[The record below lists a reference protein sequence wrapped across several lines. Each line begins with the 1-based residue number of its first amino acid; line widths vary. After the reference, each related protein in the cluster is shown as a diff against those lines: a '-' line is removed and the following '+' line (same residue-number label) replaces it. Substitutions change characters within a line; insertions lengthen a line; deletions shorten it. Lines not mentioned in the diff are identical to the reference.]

1 MNPDDT
7 ITLYLDDCRTRHL
20 AAATVSGREVLLKRF
35 TFWCGCVHMKDLR
48 DAVSE
53 TLTDYR
59 RWLGT
64 RKRQDGKPI
73 TVQYANSQARTVRL
87 LFKLLYKRGLIM
99 SDITATLE
107 PLRDPLRLPRGIMN
121 KDQVMQMLQQ
131 PYMTTPLGFRDRAI
145 LEVLYSTAVRGGELC
160 RITLYDLDLPGRT
173 VRVLGKGS
181 KERVVPI
188 GKVAAGYLGEYIK
201 SVRPILQGERNTSV
215 VFLSATGLPLRTHDL
230 GRIVRTHRD
239 KAGLPDNITVHSLRH
254 TCATEMLKGG
264 ASIRHVQEL
273 LGHASIQTTQIY
285 THVVQTDLQKAHART
300 APSER
305 RKAVDVPEFNADHPG
320 WNDRRNISY
329 WPGVRGNAARHK
341 ANEEQPKTK
350 QKKARKK
357 RKKQ

>member
-1 MNPDDT
+1 MSPDEAA
-7 ITLYLDDCRTRHL
+7 TLYLDDGRTRHL
-20 AAATVSGREVLLKRF
+20 AAATVSGRDVQLKRF

-64 RKRQDGKPI
+64 RKRTDGKPI

-99 SDITATLE
+99 SDITAMLE
-107 PLRDPLRLPRGIMN
+107 PLRDPQRLPRGIMN

-145 LEVLYSTAVRGGELC
+145 LEVLYSTALRGGELC
-160 RITLYDLDLPGRT
+160 RITLYDLDLSART
-173 VRVLGKGS
+173 LRVLGKGS

-201 SVRPILQGERNTSV
+201 SVRGILQGKRNSSII
-215 VFLSATGLPLRTHDL
+215 FLSATGLPLRTADL

-305 RKAVDVPEFNADHPG
+305 RKPVDVPEFTHETPR
-320 WNDRRNISY
+320 WNDNRNAKY
-329 WPGVRGNAARHK
+329 WQAFQHRESAAGGK
-341 ANEEQPKTK
+341 KKKT
-350 QKKARKK
+350 RKK
-357 RKKQ
+357 RGRNVT